1 MHSNSLVARSDKVQ
15 LECAADDT
23 LFNQRTLTGRKISS
37 SLQQRGLA
45 DFYDPSIQ
53 FWSTQKY
60 TQLGKRSD
68 TQGCPKSRL
77 SKCTR
82 RNEFR
87 MISNWLCVIVNY
99 MGAAADCTYTAAY
112 QGIQNARIQ
121 MINDWNTASS
131 VYERTFNV
139 SLGIIQF
146 YMMAPSCPTLID
158 SNNTW
163 NQNCSYTYTIN
174 SRLSDF
180 SIWRGARGNDGAG
193 LWHLMTQCL

>member
-1 MHSNSLVARSDKVQ
+1 
-15 LECAADDT
+15 
-23 LFNQRTLTGRKISS
+23 
-37 SLQQRGLA
+37 
-45 DFYDPSIQ
+45 
-53 FWSTQKY
+53 
-60 TQLGKRSD
+60 
-68 TQGCPKSRL
+68 
-77 SKCTR
+77 
-82 RNEFR
+82 
-87 MISNWLCVIVNY
+87 

-139 SLGIIQF
+139 SLGIIRF
-146 YMMAPSCPTLID
+146 YMMAPSCPTIID
-158 SNNTW
+158 KNNTW
-163 NQNCSYTYTIN
+163 NQNCSSAYSIN

>member
-1 MHSNSLVARSDKVQ
+1 MLHIISHTYEHPLFEGAFSTSAEIYHIRTKQSFNLAKRSSDPHDTSDAPLLIYRDSDMLDMHSNSLVARSDKVQ

-87 MISNWLCVIVNY
+87 MISN
-99 MGAAADCTYTAAY
+99 
-112 QGIQNARIQ
+112 
-121 MINDWNTASS
+121 
-131 VYERTFNV
+131 
-139 SLGIIQF
+139 
-146 YMMAPSCPTLID
+146 
-158 SNNTW
+158 
-163 NQNCSYTYTIN
+163 
-174 SRLSDF
+174 
-180 SIWRGARGNDGAG
+180 
-193 LWHLMTQCL
+193 